1 MGRRRRGAWRSSSG
15 QCRRTRCGLRAL
27 RRAGSELRRLRA
39 GRSRSRGA
47 DRGADRARGCAALSA
62 WEQPSAAGGSPPH
75 GVDPGCGL
83 VGRDGG
89 RGPGLGLEHRV
100 AGDRGR
106 ARAGGP
112 AVGRVWNGHWG
123 RCADRARVGAAAAAR
138 LGALGRGGGV
148 LAGRGRRAFGV
159 LATASVALEP
169 GVAGQAGAGTSP
181 AELIPPVVALVVSV
195 AVVVLVLSP
204 ATARDFRRIGQP
216 PRGDGDRRQGTD
228 A

>member
-27 RRAGSELRRLRA
+27 RRAGAELRRLRA
-39 GRSRSRGA
+39 GRGRSRGA
-47 DRGADRARGCAALSA
+47 DRGADRAGGCAALSA
-62 WEQPSAAGGSPPH
+62 REQPSAAGGSPPR

-112 AVGRVWNGHWG
+112 AVGRVWNGHRG
-123 RCADRARVGAAAAAR
+123 RCADRARVGAAKAAR
-138 LGALGRGGGV
+138 WGAVVGFSLVAVAAFSGV
-148 LAGRGRRAFGV
+148 LAA
-159 LATASVALEP
+159 ASVALEP

-181 AELIPPVVALVVSV
+181 AELLPPVVALVVSV

-204 ATARDFRRIGQP
+204 AIARDFRRIGQP
-216 PRGDGDRRQGTD
+216 PRGGGDRRQGTD